1 LRSPR
6 TPVEVD
12 VTDAATHPRP
22 VAHGAIP
29 SLDGIRAIAVALVF
43 LAHND
48 LENVIPGGLGVTVF
62 FVLSGYLISTLM
74 RTEYAARR
82 SLDYRGF
89 YLRRFLRLMPPLVCV
104 VALVGVLAAFS
115 VIDGAFSLGGVLAVL
130 FYYGN
135 YFVIAND
142 FDGLPAGVGVVWSLA
157 VEEHYYLLY
166 PPLAAVLLRY
176 GRAGVSAAVLLA
188 LCALVL
194 GWRWWLASNGA
205 SEAHLT
211 MATDTRVD
219 AILIGC
225 LMALWRNPWLDPKPA
240 ASPRR
245 DALVVGVCLLVLL
258 FTLVYRDEFFR
269 LTVRY
274 SLQSA
279 AVAPLIYLA
288 VARAQRWPFRWLN
301 AKPLV
306 YLGTIS
312 YTVYLSHHVILLL
325 VAKHWPGLDWFG
337 ATCVAI
343 VMTLAVAEPIRRWV
357 EQPCTRLRKRLHK
370 RRAVASTAPLD
381 PLPGLSS
388 GGPT

>member
-1 LRSPR
+1 LPR
-6 TPVEVD
+6 TAVEVD
-12 VTDAATHPRP
+12 VADAATQPHPTP
-22 VAHGAIP
+22 HGAIP
-29 SLDGIRAIAVALVF
+29 SLDGIRAIAVSLVF

-74 RTEYAARR
+74 RTEYAAKR

-104 VALVGVLAAFS
+104 VALVGILAAFA
-115 VIDGAFSLGGVLAVL
+115 VVDGAFSLHGLFAVL

-157 VEEHYYLLY
+157 VEEHYYLFY
-166 PPLAAVLLRY
+166 PPLAAVLLRF
-176 GRAGVSAAVLLA
+176 GRAGVSAAVLVA

-194 GWRWWLASNGA
+194 GWRCWLASSGA
-205 SEAHLT
+205 SVAHLT

-219 AILIGC
+219 AILVGC
-225 LMALWRNPWLDPKPA
+225 VMALWRNPWLDPKPA

-245 DALVVGVCLLVLL
+245 DALVVGVCIAVLLV
-258 FTLVYRDEFFR
+258 TLVYRDELFR

-288 VARAQRWPFRWLN
+288 VARAQQWPFRWLN
-301 AKPLV
+301 AKALV

-325 VAKHWPGLDWFG
+325 VAKHWPELNWFG
-337 ATCVAI
+337 ATLVA
-343 VMTLAVAEPIRRWV
+343 MALTLAVAEPIRRWV
-357 EQPCTRLRKRLHK
+357 ERPCARLRKRLHV
-370 RRAVASTAPLD
+370 RPAAASAGSLR
-381 PLPGLSS
+381 PLPGVPS
-388 GGPT
+388 GGPS